1 MNEWSYTAPMSE
13 NEKGF
18 GSKLKGLFF
27 ENDEASAEGGDPTKS
42 AADLVAELA
51 AQSGSK
57 PAAGTTVAPATAAPM
72 PALNAQKIATGVGAP
87 TDFDAI
93 FKDAGMDAA
102 ELDRVKKAEELLKGL
117 PEATPQEVK
126 RQIVEAS
133 LKAFGFELA
142 KIVAAANNQQRALD
156 TYLRVNEQATAKA
169 IGEAEAQIKGLHE
182 KIAAL
187 KGDIEKRTGHLK
199 GLSEA
204 AAGRKA
210 QVQKV
215 VEFFEGPKPP
225 VAPKP

>member
-1 MNEWSYTAPMSE
+1 MSE

-18 GSKLKGLFF
+18 GSKIKGLFF
-27 ENDEASAEGGDPTKS
+27 ESDEAGETAASQGKS

-51 AQSGSK
+51 QQSGAGAK
-57 PAAGTTVAPATAAPM
+57 PVPGAAAAAEAPLPNLKTDKMASAAGT
-72 PALNAQKIATGVGAP
+72 P

-93 FKDAGMDAA
+93 FKDAGMDVA

-117 PEATPQEVK
+117 PESTPQDVK

-133 LKAFGFELA
+133 LKAFGFELD
-142 KIVAAANNQQRALD
+142 KIVTAAHNQKKALD
-156 TYLRVNEQATAKA
+156 TYVRVNEQATAKS
-169 IGEAEAQIKGLHE
+169 ISEAENQIKVLHD
-182 KIAAL
+182 KIAAM
-187 KGDIEKRTGHLK
+187 KADIEKRTKHLS

-204 AAGRKA
+204 AAQRKS

-215 VEFFEGPKPP
+215 IEFFERPGAAAA

>member
-1 MNEWSYTAPMSE
+1 MSE

-27 ENDEASAEGGDPTKS
+27 ESEEKPADENKS
-42 AADLVAELA
+42 PADLVAELA
-51 AQSGSK
+51 AQSGGK
-57 PAAGTTVAPATAAPM
+57 PEAQRPPEPPPTN
-72 PALNAQKIATGVGAP
+72 LNTQKMATGVGGAP

-93 FKDAGMDAA
+93 FKEAGMDAA

-117 PEATPQEVK
+117 PESTPQDVK

-133 LKAFGFELA
+133 LKAFGFELE
-142 KIVAAANNQQRALD
+142 KIVAAANNQKRALD
-156 TYLRVNEQATAKA
+156 TYVRVNEQVTAKA
-169 IGEAEAQIKGLHE
+169 ITEAEGQIKGLHE

-187 KGDIEKRTGHLK
+187 KADIEKRTKHLAS
-199 GLSEA
+199 LSEA
-204 AAGRKA
+204 AANRKA

-215 VEFFEGPKPP
+215 IEFFERPGGGP